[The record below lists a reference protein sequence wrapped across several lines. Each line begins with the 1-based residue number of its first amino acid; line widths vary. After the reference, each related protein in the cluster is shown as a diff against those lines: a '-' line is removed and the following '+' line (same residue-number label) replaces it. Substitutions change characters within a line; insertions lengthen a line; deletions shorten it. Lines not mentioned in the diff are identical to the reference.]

1 MSKIFEGAKFGD
13 AFKTKDGRKAIYDA
27 HENKWHYLIL
37 EGGFDIICQ
46 DDGIDTIND
55 YDIVGRWVEPI
66 DEKRFNDM
74 ALQLAD
80 DYCKD
85 KNCGFIMPN
94 DWEIAHDC
102 VLIGL
107 KKGFELY

>member
-37 EGGFDIICQ
+37 KGGFDIICQ

-66 DEKRFNDM
+66 DEKHLNDM
-74 ALQLAD
+74 AVQLAD

-85 KNCGFIMPN
+85 KNCGHIMPN
-94 DWEIAHDC
+94 DWVIAHDC

-107 KKGFELY
+107 KKGLEVY

>member
-37 EGGFDIICQ
+37 EGGWDIICQ
-46 DDGIDTIND
+46 DDGVDTINND
-55 YDIVGRWVEPI
+55 HDIVGRWVEPI
-66 DEKRFNDM
+66 DEKRLNDI
-74 ALQLAD
+74 AVQLAA

-85 KNCGFIMPN
+85 KNCGHIPPN
-94 DWEIAHDC
+94 EYDDDC
-102 VLIGL
+102 
-107 KKGFELY
+107 

>member
-13 AFKTKDGRKAIYDA
+13 AFKTKDGRKVIY
-27 HENKWHYLIL
+27 HYYEYWHYLIL

-46 DDGIDTIND
+46 DDGVDTIND
-55 YDIVGRWVEPI
+55 YDIVCRWVELI
-66 DEKRFNDM
+66 DEKRLNDM
-74 ALQLAD
+74 AVQLAD
-80 DYCKD
+80 EYCKD
-85 KNCGFIMPN
+85 KNCGHIPPN

-107 KKGFELY
+107 KKGLELY

>member
-13 AFKTKDGRKAIYDA
+13 AFKTKDGRKVIY
-27 HENKWHYLIL
+27 HYYECWHYLIT
-37 EGGFDIICQ
+37 
-46 DDGIDTIND
+46 DDGGDICCGDDGSDTKND
-55 YDIVGRWVEPI
+55 CDNIVGRWVEPI
-66 DEKRFNDM
+66 DEKRLNDM
-74 ALQLAD
+74 AVQLAD

-85 KNCGFIMPN
+85 KNCGHIMPN

-107 KKGFELY
+107 KKVLELY